1 MAPAAAQAPEIQFA
15 QRLAAN
21 EKRIRDRAV
30 KKLRG
35 YISLRTQRQDGGFS
49 QEELLKIWK
58 GLFYCMWMQ
67 DKPLLQEELADNISQ
82 LIHVIQNTEAQ
93 HLFIRTFWQTMN
105 REWNGI
111 DNLRLDKYY
120 MLIRMILRQ
129 SFEVLKRND
138 WDESLRELLLQLLME
153 EVMDPD
159 SNAPKGI
166 KFHFID
172 IYLQELAK
180 VGAKEL
186 TADQNLKFI
195 EPFCNFVAKSKDPPM
210 MYAVATGIFEIIV
223 DQSPYAIEDL
233 MKELENSSDGE
244 DVSEDDEQG
253 KKEVLK
259 TKANR
264 HLSGK
269 SAQST
274 EETEDVYENADDSI
288 GPVLQ
293 MHRNKKCESDKRVTE
308 FQSSLIPSFSSTVPS
323 FFCSSFS
330 IRKVQKLC
338 GENQIT
344 ADGQE
349 VTVSFLDNKSRKKPY
364 CAFLQ
369 QFDYKA
375 VADKLF
381 ELASKKNTPSL
392 NRKRLY
398 KLVKKFQNLA
408 EGIFPRDFPEDVST
422 DEDDD
427 TFSRRRRKK
436 KAVKPSERNSLEK
449 VKGSGEDERKTSNSK
464 ETSVL
469 QKRRKKRKKRNSPNA
484 DAGTTGGNSEEG
496 IAETSGSIIFNQ
508 GKMPENN
515 KMKKKLLVNETN
527 ETRNAVSDTRDEHS
541 TSARSSQTDTEQSK
555 KIHSKKMN
563 PKVQNVLAKLECQN
577 GPANASKAEEVYP
590 SVTPLIPKAGK
601 KKQKAGSALLNGET
615 VLQQTDLKSNKEGSL
630 SRDVDS
636 ESEPSRKVKL
646 KKKAKLVALEG
657 IEVSNKKAATL
668 KKKRKV
674 KEVLNSVE
682 ANGIVETACK
692 RSRKEESSTALLPL
706 KKKKAKPGNDFIKFE
721 KSTVPKGLLFR
732 KARSTISS
740 TRASIQLNKLQSSSS
755 KKVTF
760 GLNKNTTAEFKKTDK
775 SILVSPEGPSRV
787 AFNPAQKP
795 RHGVLKSPAGTPEGQ
810 PKPKKP
816 LPAQAKKKATMS
828 FF

>member
-35 YISLRTQRQDGGFS
+35 YISLRTQRPGGGFS

-67 DKPLLQEELADNISQ
+67 DKPLLQEELANNISQ

-93 HLFIRTFWQTMN
+93 HLFIRTFWQTMS

-138 WDESLRELLLQLLME
+138 WDESLRELLLQLLMK

-186 TADQNLKFI
+186 TADQSLKFI
-195 EPFCNFVAKSKDPPM
+195 EPFCNFVAQSKDPSVM
-210 MYAVATGIFEIIV
+210 HAVASGIFEIIV

-233 MKELENSSDGE
+233 MKELESSGDEE

-253 KKEVLK
+253 KKEMLK
-259 TKANR
+259 TKASR
-264 HLSGK
+264 RLSGK
-269 SAQST
+269 SAQSA
-274 EETEDVYENADDSI
+274 EKTEDVDENADDSI
-288 GPVLQ
+288 GPVL
-293 MHRNKKCESDKRVTE
+293 
-308 FQSSLIPSFSSTVPS
+308 
-323 FFCSSFS
+323 
-330 IRKVQKLC
+330 
-338 GENQIT
+338 
-344 ADGQE
+344 
-349 VTVSFLDNKSRKKPY
+349 
-364 CAFLQ
+364 

-381 ELASKKNTPSL
+381 ELASKKNTPAL

-398 KLVKKFQNLA
+398 KLVKKFQDLA
-408 EGIFPRDFPEDVST
+408 EGIFPQDFPEDVST

-427 TFSRRRRKK
+427 TFSRGRRKK
-436 KAVKPSERNSLEK
+436 KVVKPSEKNSLEK
-449 VKGSGEDERKTSNSK
+449 VKGSGKDEQEASSAK
-464 ETSVL
+464 ETSVS
-469 QKRRKKRKKRNSPNA
+469 QKKRKKRKIRESPHA
-484 DAGTTGGNSEEG
+484 DSGTTDGNSEEG
-496 IAETSGSIIFNQ
+496 IAETSGSVILNP
-508 GKMPENN
+508 GKMPDN
-515 KMKKKLLVNETN
+515 KKMKKKKKLLVNETN
-527 ETRNAVSDTRDEHS
+527 EIRNAVSDTGDKHS
-541 TSARSSQTDTEQSK
+541 VSAQSSQTDTEQSK
-555 KIHSKKMN
+555 KIQSEKMN
-563 PKVQNVLAKLECQN
+563 PKVQNVLGKLECQN
-577 GPANASKAEEVYP
+577 GPANAKKAEDVNT
-590 SVTPLIPKAGK
+590 SLTPLIPKVGK
-601 KKQKAGSALLNGET
+601 KKQKAGSALVNGENFS
-615 VLQQTDLKSNKEGSL
+615 QQTDLKCNKEGPL

-646 KKKAKLVALEG
+646 KKKTKLVALEG
-657 IEVSNKKAATL
+657 IEVSNQKAATL

-682 ANGIVETACK
+682 ANGILETACK
-692 RSRKEESSTALLPL
+692 KSKKEESSTALSPL
-706 KKKKAKPGNDFIKFE
+706 KKKKAKQGSDFVKFE
-721 KSTVPKGLLFR
+721 KSTVPKALLFR

-740 TRASIQLNKLQSSSS
+740 TRASIPLNKLQSSGS

-760 GLNKNTTAEFKKTDK
+760 GLNKNMTAEFKKTDK

-795 RHGVLKSPAGTPEGQ
+795 RHGVLKSPAGTPDGE
-810 PKPKKP
+810 PKLKKP
-816 LPAQAKKKATMS
+816 LTAQAKKKTTARA

>member
-35 YISLRTQRQDGGFS
+35 YISLRTQRPGGGFS
-49 QEELLKIWK
+49 QEDLLKIWK

-67 DKPLLQEELADNISQ
+67 DKPLLQEELANNISQ

-93 HLFIRTFWQTMN
+93 HLFIRTFWQTMS

-138 WDESLRELLLQLLME
+138 WDESLREMLLQLLMK

-159 SNAPKGI
+159 SSAPKGI

-186 TADQNLKFI
+186 TADQSLKFI
-195 EPFCNFVAKSKDPPM
+195 EPFCNFVAKSKDPPVM
-210 MYAVATGIFEIIV
+210 HAVASGIFEIIV

-233 MKELENSSDGE
+233 MKELESSSDEE

-253 KKEVLK
+253 KKETLK

-264 HLSGK
+264 RLSGK

-274 EETEDVYENADDSI
+274 DKTEDAYENADDSI
-288 GPVLQ
+288 GPVL
-293 MHRNKKCESDKRVTE
+293 
-308 FQSSLIPSFSSTVPS
+308 
-323 FFCSSFS
+323 
-330 IRKVQKLC
+330 
-338 GENQIT
+338 
-344 ADGQE
+344 
-349 VTVSFLDNKSRKKPY
+349 
-364 CAFLQ
+364 

-381 ELASKKNTPSL
+381 ELASKKNTPAL

-398 KLVKKFQNLA
+398 KLVKKFQDLA
-408 EGIFPRDFPEDVST
+408 EGIFPQDFPEDVST

-427 TFSRRRRKK
+427 TFSRGRRKK
-436 KAVKPSERNSLEK
+436 KVVKPSEKNSLEK
-449 VKGSGEDERKTSNSK
+449 VKGSGKDEQEASSAK
-464 ETSVL
+464 ETSVP
-469 QKRRKKRKKRNSPNA
+469 QKRRKKRKIRESPHA
-484 DAGTTGGNSEEG
+484 DSGTIDGNSEEG
-496 IAETSGSIIFNQ
+496 VAETSGCVILNP

-515 KMKKKLLVNETN
+515 KMKKKKKLLVNETN
-527 ETRNAVSDTRDEHS
+527 EIRNAVSDTRDKHS
-541 TSARSSQTDTEQSK
+541 VSAQNSQTDTEQSK
-555 KIHSKKMN
+555 KIQSEKMN
-563 PKVQNVLAKLECQN
+563 PKVQNVLGKLECQN
-577 GPANASKAEEVYP
+577 GPAKANKAEDVSP
-590 SVTPLIPKAGK
+590 SVTPLILKAGK
-601 KKQKAGSALLNGET
+601 KKQKAESALVNGENF
-615 VLQQTDLKSNKEGSL
+615 LQQTDLKSKKEGPL
-630 SRDVDS
+630 SGDVDS
-636 ESEPSRKVKL
+636 ESEPSGKVKL
-646 KKKAKLVALEG
+646 KKKTKLVALEG
-657 IEVSNKKAATL
+657 IKASNQKAATL

-682 ANGIVETACK
+682 GNGILETACK
-692 RSRKEESSTALLPL
+692 KSRKEESSTALSPV
-706 KKKKAKPGNDFIKFE
+706 KKKKAKQGSDFVKFE
-721 KSTVPKGLLFR
+721 KSTVPKALLFR

-740 TRASIQLNKLQSSSS
+740 TRASIPLNKLQSSGS

-760 GLNKNTTAEFKKTDK
+760 GLNKNMTAEFKKTDK

-795 RHGVLKSPAGTPEGQ
+795 RHGVLKSPAGTPDRE
-810 PKPKKP
+810 PELKKP
-816 LPAQAKKKATMS
+816 LTAQAKKKITARG

>member
-1 MAPAAAQAPEIQFA
+1 MLLS
-15 QRLAAN
+15 RL
-21 EKRIRDRAV
+21 
-30 KKLRG
+30 L
-35 YISLRTQRQDGGFS
+35 TGGFS

-67 DKPLLQEELADNISQ
+67 DKPLLQEELANNISQ

-93 HLFIRTFWQTMN
+93 HLFIRTFWQTMS

-138 WDESLRELLLQLLME
+138 WDESLRELLLQLLMK

-186 TADQNLKFI
+186 TADQSLKFI
-195 EPFCNFVAKSKDPPM
+195 EPFCNFVAQSKDPSVM
-210 MYAVATGIFEIIV
+210 HAVASGIFEIIV

-233 MKELENSSDGE
+233 MKELESSGDEE

-253 KKEVLK
+253 KKEMLK
-259 TKANR
+259 TKASR
-264 HLSGK
+264 RLSGK
-269 SAQST
+269 SAQSA
-274 EETEDVYENADDSI
+274 EKTEDVDENADDSI
-288 GPVLQ
+288 GPVL
-293 MHRNKKCESDKRVTE
+293 
-308 FQSSLIPSFSSTVPS
+308 
-323 FFCSSFS
+323 
-330 IRKVQKLC
+330 
-338 GENQIT
+338 
-344 ADGQE
+344 
-349 VTVSFLDNKSRKKPY
+349 
-364 CAFLQ
+364 

-381 ELASKKNTPSL
+381 ELASKKNTPAL

-398 KLVKKFQNLA
+398 KLVKKFQDLA
-408 EGIFPRDFPEDVST
+408 EGIFPQDFPEDVST

-427 TFSRRRRKK
+427 TFSRGRRKK
-436 KAVKPSERNSLEK
+436 KVVKPSGKNSLEK
-449 VKGSGEDERKTSNSK
+449 VKGSGKDEQEASSAK
-464 ETSVL
+464 ETSVP
-469 QKRRKKRKKRNSPNA
+469 QKKRKKRKIRESPHA
-484 DAGTTGGNSEEG
+484 DSGTTDGNSEEG
-496 IAETSGSIIFNQ
+496 IAETSGSVILNP
-508 GKMPENN
+508 GKMPDN
-515 KMKKKLLVNETN
+515 KMKKKKKLLVNETN
-527 ETRNAVSDTRDEHS
+527 EIRNAVSDTGDKHS
-541 TSARSSQTDTEQSK
+541 VSAQSSQADTEQSK
-555 KIHSKKMN
+555 KIQSEKMN
-563 PKVQNVLAKLECQN
+563 PKVQNVLGKLECQN
-577 GPANASKAEEVYP
+577 GPANAKKAEDVNT
-590 SVTPLIPKAGK
+590 SLTPLIPKVGK
-601 KKQKAGSALLNGET
+601 KKQKAGSALVNGENFS
-615 VLQQTDLKSNKEGSL
+615 QQTDLKCNKEGPL

-646 KKKAKLVALEG
+646 KKKTKLVALEG
-657 IEVSNKKAATL
+657 IEVSNQKAATL

-682 ANGIVETACK
+682 ANGILETACK
-692 RSRKEESSTALLPL
+692 KSKKEESSTALSPL
-706 KKKKAKPGNDFIKFE
+706 KKKKAKQGSDFVKFE
-721 KSTVPKGLLFR
+721 KSTVPKALLFR

-740 TRASIQLNKLQSSSS
+740 TRASIPLNKLQSSGS

-760 GLNKNTTAEFKKTDK
+760 GLNKNMTAEFKKTDK

-795 RHGVLKSPAGTPEGQ
+795 RHGVLKSPAGTPDGE
-810 PKPKKP
+810 PKLKKP
-816 LPAQAKKKATMS
+816 LTAQAKKKTTARA